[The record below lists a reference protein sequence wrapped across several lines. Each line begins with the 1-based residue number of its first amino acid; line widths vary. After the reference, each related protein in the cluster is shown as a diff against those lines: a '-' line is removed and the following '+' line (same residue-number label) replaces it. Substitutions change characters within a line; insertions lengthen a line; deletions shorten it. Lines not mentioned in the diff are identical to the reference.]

1 MVSHRGSS
9 IGSALSFLS
18 FDSTTSVAEEDEA
31 RNDMEGLVQLM
42 TQLRQEGIRLREVT
56 YVINRWSLGGI
67 IPMTHHGF
75 IFRTSRGG
83 SNSETLP
90 EFFTLDFG
98 RKGIVWDVMDESP
111 DLPDNTFYTKLYNID
126 MDTFPVQKYCQETP
140 PFNYPFYDCESWAKG
155 MLAALNLD
163 KAPGRISKDMCA
175 PSLGQA
181 ASGYGAQHTGY
192 GAQHTDRS
200 ATSERASMGNF
211 MEMSGSS
218 PSPVSYQYAGRPPAN
233 PVRKQRTG
241 TCI

>member
-1 MVSHRGSS
+1 MVSRGSS
-9 IGSALSFLS
+9 AFSALSFLS
-18 FDSTTSVAEEDEA
+18 FDSTTSVPEEDEA

-42 TQLRQEGIRLREVT
+42 TQLREEGVRLREVT

-175 PSLGQA
+175 PALGQA
-181 ASGYGAQHTGY
+181 SSGYGAQF
-192 GAQHTDRS
+192 TDRS
-200 ATSERASMGNF
+200 ATSERASLGAF

-218 PSPVSYQYAGRPPAN
+218 PSPSSASVQYAGRPPATGYAT
-233 PVRKQRTG
+233 VRKQRTG